1 MFGFVWLDDFEQVQM
16 CTIDAINCLTA
27 GMINVEISIFTY
39 SVFLIVVPEP
49 DMLPLPHLYLAAHTL
64 QLHHLGGVGPAGLVT
79 CPLLDS
85 RPVLVNTGELGL
97 GIEKCYY

>member
-49 DMLPLPHLYLAAHTL
+49 DMLPLPLFYLAAHPL
-64 QLHHLGGVGPAGLVT
+64 QLQHLGGVGPAGLVT

-97 GIEKCYY
+97 GIEK

>member
-97 GIEKCYY
+97 GIEK